1 MKMSDAEL
9 MVLVDLET
17 TGLDEKDG
25 LPLEAG
31 ILIVDLDLNVIAAEQ
46 HIIQW
51 GKLDWDKSV
60 SEFVRNMHD
69 ASGLRKE
76 YDAGAGHDVAAVE
89 GKLIQFLIKHGATS
103 LPMAGSNVAN
113 FDRLWLREY
122 LPDLNDHFHYRN
134 QDVSSLK
141 EFCRVWNPEVYAKL
155 PPKEEAHRP
164 IADCMATLDEFKFY
178 RDNFLFTT
186 R

>member
-1 MKMSDAEL
+1 MNDAEL

-17 TGLDEKDG
+17 TGLDEKEG
-25 LPLEAG
+25 LPIEAG
-31 ILIVDLDLNVIAAEQ
+31 ILIVDLDLKVVAAEE
-46 HIIQW
+46 HVIQW
-51 GKLDWDKSV
+51 GRLDWDNAV
-60 SEFVRNMHD
+60 GDFVRNMHE

-76 YDAGAGHDVAAVE
+76 YDTGAGYDVRTVE
-89 GKLIQFLIKHGATS
+89 EKLVKFLARYGADR

-113 FDRLWLREY
+113 FDRAWLREFMPY
-122 LPDLNDHFHYRN
+122 LNDRFHYRN

-141 EFCRVWNPEVYAKL
+141 EFCRVWNPKVYSKL

-164 IADCMATLDEFKFY
+164 IADCMATLEEFRFY